1 MASGKPRFRL
11 GFRGVATIGTLAAM
25 LVGRGEECLR
35 IDRLLDDARAGNG
48 GALVVSGEPGIG
60 KTSLLEHAAA
70 GSADMRIVR
79 ARGVETEA
87 SVPFVGLVDLLTPL
101 ADLAPNLPGR
111 QAEALRSALAI
122 GPTQPV
128 DRLAVL
134 VGAFNLLCAAA
145 EERPVLA
152 LVDDAHWLDA
162 ASAEAIAFAARRI
175 AADRVALLIATRSKG
190 HADLPSVSPEPLTA
204 DQARE
209 LLEEHG
215 LAPDGLESTVRDA
228 AGNPLALL
236 ELARSED
243 GRFEP
248 GRSSLEEAY
257 ARMVGALPDSCREA
271 LLLLATC
278 RSDRAVVIRRA
289 LAGSGLT
296 DDAFA
301 AAEHEGL
308 VRLEPGRLG
317 FRHPLIRS
325 AVYASATGPDR
336 RRAHGALAAACV
348 EPELE
353 WERVAHRAAA
363 ATEPDE
369 DLAESV
375 ERLASDVRLRG
386 GAIATVEWYQRAAA
400 LSVEPQARLRR
411 LLAAADA
418 AQAGGQ
424 RRAAEAILAEIER
437 DGPPPGDVARVEL
450 VRGRI
455 EARSSSTRVASSRLL
470 RAARRLEGADD
481 HAAATLYIEC
491 VDPSIRAGRPQEA
504 FDAAVRALELAPA
517 GDPLGLL
524 ARIARAASLVFLG
537 DTAAAER
544 DIDAVAEDVAHTLS
558 VEDDLQLRAYLGM
571 TLAFAE
577 RIRAASE
584 TLDELIDDCEQ
595 SAPGALTYPLIS
607 RAWLRRT
614 TGAWEGAQADG
625 QRGVRLARQLGRAN
639 DECWGLSIL
648 TWIAAAQGR
657 LDDEALA
664 YQLELSERLELPYQL
679 MCVHACRGH
688 HALASGAAD
697 AAAEHLALALA
708 IKRECGIADATTH
721 PVIGADLAEALVRCG
736 RGDEA
741 VAAASALHAEA
752 LRSGRV
758 SALAVAERALAV
770 SGDDAEA
777 HFARASEL
785 HANAADPFAAAR
797 TALAWGDSLRR
808 GGRRVESREL
818 LEEARAGLERLGAT
832 LWEEQA
838 ASALARSGK
847 VLRREATQRDELT
860 PAELEVASLVSEG
873 KRNKEIAGALW
884 MSEKTVEAHLSRIYR
899 KLGVRNRAEL
909 AARRPGP
916 AALVD
921 P

>member
-1 MASGKPRFRL
+1 
-11 GFRGVATIGTLAAM
+11 M

-35 IDRLLDDARAGNG
+35 IDRLLDDARRGNG

-70 GSADMRIVR
+70 SAEDMCVVR

-101 ADLAPNLPGR
+101 ARLAPNLPGR

-145 EERPVLA
+145 EEQPVLA

-162 ASAEAIAFAARRI
+162 ASAEAIAFAGRRI

-190 HADLPSVSPEPLTA
+190 HAELPSVSPQLLTA
-204 DQARE
+204 DQARA
-209 LLEEHG
+209 LLEDRG
-215 LAPDGLESTVRDA
+215 LAPDGLDQAVRDA

-236 ELARSED
+236 ELASPD
-243 GRFEP
+243 GGRFER
-248 GRSSLEEAY
+248 GHSSLEEAY
-257 ARMVGALPDSCREA
+257 ARMVEALPDSCREA
-271 LLLLATC
+271 ILLLAAS
-278 RSDRAVVIRRA
+278 RSDRPVVIRRA
-289 LAGSGLT
+289 LAGAGLT

-301 AAEHEGL
+301 PAEHAGL
-308 VRLEPGRLG
+308 VVLEPGKLG

-325 AVYASATGPDR
+325 AVYASASGPDR
-336 RRAHGALAAACV
+336 RRAHDALASACV

-369 DLAESV
+369 ELAASV

-400 LSVEPQARLRR
+400 LSGEPAGRLRR

-418 AQAGGQ
+418 AQVSGEGQ
-424 RRAAEAILAEIER
+424 AAEAILGDIELE
-437 DGPPPGDVARVEL
+437 GPGPDDVARVEL
-450 VRGRI
+450 LRGRI
-455 EARSSSTRVASSRLL
+455 EARSSSTRAASSRLL
-470 RAARRLEGADD
+470 DAARSLEDADP
-481 HAAATLYIEC
+481 HAAAGLYIES
-491 VDPSIRAGRPQEA
+491 VDPAIRAGRPQDA
-504 FDAAVRALELAPA
+504 FDAAERALELAPA
-517 GDPLGLL
+517 GDPMGLL

-537 DTAAAER
+537 DAAAAEA
-544 DIDAVAEDVAHTLS
+544 DIDAVAADVARTPS
-558 VEDDLQLRAYLGM
+558 VEGDLQLRAYLGM

-577 RIRAASE
+577 RIESATE
-584 TLDELIDDCEQ
+584 TLDVLIDECEQ

-614 TGAWEGAQADG
+614 TGAWQGAQADG
-625 QRGVRLARQLGRAN
+625 QRAVRLARQLGRAN

-657 LDDEALA
+657 LDEDGLA
-664 YQLELSERLELPYQL
+664 HQLELSDRLELPYQL

-688 HALASGAAD
+688 HALAAGAAD
-697 AAAEHLALALA
+697 AAVDELARALA
-708 IKRECGIADATTH
+708 IKRDCGIADATTH
-721 PVIGADLAEALVRCG
+721 PVVGADLVEALVRCG

-741 VAAASALHAEA
+741 SAAAAALHAEA

-758 SALAVAERALAV
+758 SALAVAERAVAV
-770 SGDDAEA
+770 AGVDADT

-785 HANAADPFAAAR
+785 HAGTADPFAAAR
-797 TALAWGDSLRR
+797 TTLAWGDALRR
-808 GGRRVESREL
+808 GGSRVESRER
-818 LEEARAGLERLGAT
+818 LEEARTQLERLGAG

-847 VLRREATQRDELT
+847 VLRRETAQRDELT
-860 PAELEVASLVSEG
+860 PAELEVASLVAEG

-909 AARRPGP
+909 AARWPEAG
-916 AALVD
+916 AVEKA
-921 P
+921 